1 MVPSFSGHDSNT
13 MTPPATPPT
22 GPRSNQ
28 SHVPQT
34 SLHSPL
40 TSPTSQSLLPP
51 LSSTT
56 CAASQDKSNKNTTTT
71 TTTMAIRVS
80 ADGVW
85 ENATTYTLTNDA
97 PLGVGAWSSVH
108 LAIPSED
115 CRSIPAPAAA
125 DTPPATPVGR
135 SAQGFSRLT
144 ASPPSRHSP
153 AAAAA
158 GTHPGFASL
167 NSIKASAVW
176 AVKAP
181 INKTAQTVIRSEAR
195 ILSRIF
201 SHQPQPPPAQY
212 VVPFHGLDP
221 QTGNLVM
228 DALPLTLDDFINE
241 DLSALP
247 EPRRAALLAD
257 VFPLLAQHLLAGLD
271 WLHTAAGVV
280 HADIKPS
287 NILLR
292 PTRAGVA
299 ASMLQQR
306 LQSATSLAVGATLVR
321 PSLLAALDE
330 AGEQEKEGEKGA
342 THDRREQLAFTPL
355 YTDFSAALS
364 LRPDAPVTPPPP
376 KSSSSAAT
384 TPPTSPTH
392 AVRLSDPSQQQHRQ
406 QQQSTPS
413 PFAAGTWE
421 FLAPELCRATTPP
434 PVPTPS
440 SDVYALGI
448 TFLTLLTGASPFDAV
463 AQGNAIR
470 RREMIRVGDAVGFA
484 GMDARGGKRVRDV
497 ARGMARRQ
505 GNGEGV
511 EGGVEEKDMEK
522 DGEKRLT
529 AWLRAGLA
537 KSVEKRVA
545 AREWGEWVAAE
556 FGRGSGDGGS
566 AQGL

>member
-1 MVPSFSGHDSNT
+1 
-13 MTPPATPPT
+13 
-22 GPRSNQ
+22 
-28 SHVPQT
+28 
-34 SLHSPL
+34 
-40 TSPTSQSLLPP
+40 
-51 LSSTT
+51 
-56 CAASQDKSNKNTTTT
+56 
-71 TTTMAIRVS
+71 MAIRVS

-85 ENATTYTLTNDA
+85 ENATAYTLTNDA

-115 CRSIPAPAAA
+115 CRSISAPAAA

-135 SAQGFSRLT
+135 STQGFSRLT
-144 ASPPSRHSP
+144 A
-153 AAAAA
+153 
-158 GTHPGFASL
+158 
-167 NSIKASAVW
+167 AVW

-201 SHQPQPPPAQY
+201 SHQPQPPPPAQY

-241 DLSALP
+241 DLAALP

-292 PTRAGVA
+292 PTRAG
-299 ASMLQQR
+299 
-306 LQSATSLAVGATLVR
+306 
-321 PSLLAALDE
+321 
-330 AGEQEKEGEKGA
+330 
-342 THDRREQLAFTPL
+342 QLAFTPL

-364 LRPDAPVTPPPP
+364 LRPDAPVTPPPAN
-376 KSSSSAAT
+376 STSAATT

-392 AVRLSDPSQQQHRQ
+392 AVRLSDPSHQQPSHP
-406 QQQSTPS
+406 TPS
-413 PFAAGTWE
+413 PFAAGTWD

-484 GMDARGGKRVRDV
+484 AMDARGGKRVRDV
-497 ARGMARRQ
+497 ARGM
-505 GNGEGV
+505 
-511 EGGVEEKDMEK
+511 
-522 DGEKRLT
+522 RL
-529 AWLRAGLA
+529 AGWLRAGLA
-537 KSVEKRVA
+537 KSAEKRVA
-545 AREWGEWVAAE
+545 AREWGGWVAAA
-556 FGRGSGDGGS
+556 FGRRSGDGGS
-566 AQGL
+566 EA

>member
-1 MVPSFSGHDSNT
+1 
-13 MTPPATPPT
+13 
-22 GPRSNQ
+22 
-28 SHVPQT
+28 
-34 SLHSPL
+34 
-40 TSPTSQSLLPP
+40 
-51 LSSTT
+51 
-56 CAASQDKSNKNTTTT
+56 
-71 TTTMAIRVS
+71 MAIRVS

-85 ENATTYTLTNDA
+85 ENATAYTLTNDA

-115 CRSIPAPAAA
+115 CRSISAPAAA

-135 SAQGFSRLT
+135 STQGFSRLT

-158 GTHPGFASL
+158 AAGTQPGFASL

-201 SHQPQPPPAQY
+201 SHQPQPPPPAQY

-241 DLSALP
+241 DLAALP

-330 AGEQEKEGEKGA
+330 AGEQGKEGERGP
-342 THDRREQLAFTPL
+342 TPDRREQLAFTPL

-364 LRPDAPVTPPPP
+364 LRPDAPVTPPPAN
-376 KSSSSAAT
+376 STSAATT

-392 AVRLSDPSQQQHRQ
+392 AVRLSDPSHQQPSHP
-406 QQQSTPS
+406 TPS
-413 PFAAGTWE
+413 PFAAGTWD

-484 GMDARGGKRVRDV
+484 AMDARGGKRVRDV
-497 ARGMARRQ
+497 ARGMVRGRGQ
-505 GNGEGV
+505 GQGQGQRGAEAS
-511 EGGVEEKDMEK
+511 EEREK
-522 DGEKRLT
+522 DGEKRL
-529 AWLRAGLA
+529 AGWLRAGLA
-537 KSVEKRVA
+537 KSAEKRVA
-545 AREWGEWVAAE
+545 AREWGGWVAAA
-556 FGRGSGDGGS
+556 FGRRSGDGGS
-566 AQGL
+566 EA